1 MATKVI
7 LLDTDAL
14 IEYIRGNEDM
24 QKVFDSITDKYVYI
38 NPIIKAEVQ
47 SACVGKAELNKINNF
62 LDSIPIFNL
71 DIETSEIFSQ
81 LFEKYTLSHKCK
93 VPDTLIAAMCIRYD
107 MHLFTLNKKDF
118 SYIEGLK
125 LIPHQV
131 LPLPRYSG
139 SWFSF

>member
-81 LFEKYTLSHKCK
+81 LFEKSQLFYSKSDNLITANNLS
-93 VPDTLIAAMCIRYD
+93 ASN
-107 MHLFTLNKKDF
+107 NKNAVEPKEKATIDKIF
-118 SYIEGLK
+118 K
-125 LIPHQV
+125 QMQ
-131 LPLPRYSG
+131 
-139 SWFSF
+139 